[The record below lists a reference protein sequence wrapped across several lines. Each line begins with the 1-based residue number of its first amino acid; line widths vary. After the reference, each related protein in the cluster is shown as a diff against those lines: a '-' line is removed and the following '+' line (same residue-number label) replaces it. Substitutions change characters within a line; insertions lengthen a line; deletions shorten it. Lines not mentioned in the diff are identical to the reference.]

1 MNNEPTAGVAKVRSN
16 QVGPIVRHGELAH
29 AVAAAA
35 EIDNPDSV
43 VTVEDKI
50 AYVRIQTDGEMV
62 LNRATIAE
70 QLGRSFSMSELE
82 TELASFAGRIDMQA
96 DKVRFYFQAQK

>member
-1 MNNEPTAGVAKVRSN
+1 MNNEPTAGAAKAGSN

-43 VTVEDKI
+43 VTVEDKV
-50 AYVRIQTDGEMV
+50 AYLRIQTDGEMV
-62 LNRATIAE
+62 LNRSTIAE

-82 TELASFAGRIDMQA
+82 TDLASFSGRIDMQA
-96 DKVRFYFQAQK
+96 DKVRFYYQTDK

>member
-1 MNNEPTAGVAKVRSN
+1 MSNIPASNEAVKRSE

-43 VTVEDKI
+43 VTVEDKV

-62 LNRATIAE
+62 LNRSTIAE

-82 TELASFAGRIDMQA
+82 TDLASFSGRIDMQA
-96 DKVRFYFQAQK
+96 DKVRFYFQSDK